1 MAKET
6 SVILGKAGLSVAGLQ
21 QFDTG
26 AQDSRMT
33 TIADMFRIMVM
44 SSSLPNIGRT
54 LQTLRISQGMSQQ
67 ALAAAAG
74 ISRTTLIQ
82 LEKGKDAQVSSFQ
95 AAGQVLGV
103 EFGILSESPEM
114 SKRRQ
119 ARVAHQSQL
128 AASRE
133 KHLKLAVKFALGGEE
148 AIALKE
154 DALRMVQLWKE
165 KRLCSPVYIE
175 RWLQILN
182 AEPGQIAINLLTMD
196 AAWGQALRQ
205 NTPFAINTA

>member
-1 MAKET
+1 
-6 SVILGKAGLSVAGLQ
+6 
-21 QFDTG
+21 
-26 AQDSRMT
+26 MT

-133 KHLKLAVKFALGGEE
+133 KHLKLAVKFALGGAE